1 MCRWSGKSGLSRL
14 ILVYTNLTLDISV
27 YQQVRRARGY
37 LDSLCM
43 DGAEVAV
50 NCAWNV
56 RSCPTCWCPDDDL
69 ARTDTTYKYR
79 RVAEVL
85 SKLDAARDELLDE
98 DEDTLPGCA
107 KDVNAA
113 EKRIRHR
120 LLPRNAWMLV
130 PFFELFMSCPKDELH
145 QWYLKLS

>member
-1 MCRWSGKSGLSRL
+1 M
-14 ILVYTNLTLDISV
+14 V

-50 NCAWNV
+50 NCACNV

-69 ARTDTTYKYR
+69 ARTDKTYKYR
-79 RVAEVL
+79 RVEEVL
-85 SKLDAARDELLDE
+85 SKLDAALDELLDAE
-98 DEDTLPGCA
+98 DDTLPGCA

-120 LLPRNAWMLV
+120 LLPRNAWMLSLV
-130 PFFELFMSCPKDELH
+130 ILVYHRISWDIPLANDTAPGLLH
-145 QWYLKLS
+145 DSPALPVQPG

>member
-1 MCRWSGKSGLSRL
+1 M
-14 ILVYTNLTLDISV
+14 YTNLTLDISV

-69 ARTDTTYKYR
+69 ARTDKTYKYR

-85 SKLDAARDELLDE
+85 SKLDAAQDELLDE
-98 DEDTLPGCA
+98 DDDTRPGCA
-107 KDVNAA
+107 QDVKDA
-113 EKRIRHR
+113 EKRICSHATHGC
-120 LLPRNAWMLV
+120 LCPTSSCSCLAPRMNCTNGTA
-130 PFFELFMSCPKDELH
+130 CPVLN
-145 QWYLKLS
+145 

>member
-1 MCRWSGKSGLSRL
+1 M
-14 ILVYTNLTLDISV
+14 YTNLTLDISV
-27 YQQVRRARGY
+27 YQQVHRARGY

-98 DEDTLPGCA
+98 DDDTLPGCA
-107 KDVNAA
+107 KDLNAA

-130 PFFELFMSCPKDELH
+130 PFELFMSCPKDELH
-145 QWYLKLS
+145 QW

>member
-1 MCRWSGKSGLSRL
+1 MCRWSGKSGLSQL

-56 RSCPTCWCPDDDL
+56 RSCPTDSH
-69 ARTDTTYKYR
+69 
-79 RVAEVL
+79 V
-85 SKLDAARDELLDE
+85 
-98 DEDTLPGCA
+98 
-107 KDVNAA
+107 
-113 EKRIRHR
+113 
-120 LLPRNAWMLV
+120 LV
-130 PFFELFMSCPKDELH
+130 P
-145 QWYLKLS
+145 